1 MGFWLAKE
9 RTAQQTNFI
18 QRFDPR
24 FWTVNF
30 PRPMMASVVTTA
42 ADALRVDATF
52 YNSDDLA
59 GLIWESEDL
68 LDHPLLAYETSRDYS
83 RLSLRF
89 HWRSSGIMP
98 LDQVNGPT
106 LTIEGRD
113 ALGHAKAWY
122 VRLWNYA
129 SGTPTDADISLEFS
143 SIDGGFVLPGEA
155 DPVRPE
161 DIDRLFISI
170 IPPDYD
176 GVGSR
181 YPTPQIG
188 WVEMSAIKADGGG
201 AVLEIGD
208 IMVPEN
214 SLSMATGYDDIF
226 NQTPER
232 LLRSIR
238 ALGYRGSINHYVGM
252 SHYFRLESNGED
264 LYVSQSEPQADEEFS
279 TISQPCAVWHRD
291 FVTRAGAMDFTVIF
305 SLSYELFDAH
315 CWASWK
321 QRAENGDPALTGWVP
336 PSTLLSPAE
345 PAAMGYLQAVARAF
359 VSIARDAGATIKFQ
373 IGEPWWWVM
382 PDDGRICLY
391 DSAAQAEF
399 GEALVSIPDIRGP
412 KTAAQNAMLDQ
423 AGAILAQ
430 STEDLIAAVR
440 EEAHGAPV
448 EALLLAYLPTILDD
462 AAPEAKRANLPF
474 GWAIPAFDILQLED
488 YDWVIA
494 GDQSAT
500 RRGIDLATERL
511 GYPMEQQH
519 YFAGFVLTA
528 DASFVWTNMVD
539 AVASAKIRGTPE
551 IFVWALP
558 QVARDGFTY
567 FQEQEDDVNAFDDV
581 QFPFSIGRSA
591 TVSPRFSTDIVTT
604 LSGHEKRNSD
614 WADARL
620 EFDAG
625 PGIRSEEELRSLIA
639 FFRARRGAAKAFRF
653 SDPYDHSSNAMI
665 DPPTMMD
672 QNIGI
677 GDGEQTRFQLTKSYS
692 LDAAAEDC
700 EAQQRLITRPQPAS
714 LLVAVNGVITSNW
727 SLGML
732 GEVVFD
738 SPPAPNSEVTA
749 GFLFDVPVRFAED
762 RLEVSASTFMAGE
775 IPNIRLIEV
784 REGS

>member
-9 RTAQQTNFI
+9 RTAQQASFI

-42 ADALRVDATF
+42 PGTLRVDATF

-59 GLIWESEDL
+59 GLIWDSEDT
-68 LDHPLLAYETSRDYS
+68 LDHVLLAYETNRDYA

-113 ALGHAKAWY
+113 ALGNPKAWY

-129 SGTPTDADISLEFS
+129 SGTPTDADINLEFS
-143 SIDGGFVLPGEA
+143 SLDGGFVLPGEA
-155 DPVRPE
+155 DPVHPN

-176 GVGSR
+176 GVGTR

-188 WVEMSAIKADGGG
+188 WVEMSAITADGGG
-201 AVLEIGD
+201 AILEIGD
-208 IMVPEN
+208 VVVPEN
-214 SLSMATGYDDIF
+214 GLSMATGYDDSF

-238 ALGYRGSINHYVGM
+238 ALGYRGAINHYVGM
-252 SHYFRLESNGED
+252 SHYFRLETSGPG
-264 LYVSQSEPQADEEFS
+264 LYASLSAPHPGEEFAA
-279 TISQPCAVWHRD
+279 INQPCAIWHRD
-291 FVTRAGAMDFTVIF
+291 FVTRAEAMDFTVIF

-315 CWASWK
+315 CWNDWK

-336 PSTLLSPAE
+336 PSTLLSPAQSS
-345 PAAMGYLQAVARAF
+345 AMGYLQAVARAF
-359 VSIARDAGATIKFQ
+359 TAIARDAGAAIKFQ
-373 IGEPWWWVM
+373 VGEPWWWVM

-391 DSAAQAEF
+391 DAAAQAEF
-399 GEALVSIPDIRGP
+399 GDALVSITDINGP

-423 AGAILAQ
+423 AGAMLAQ
-430 STEDLIAAVR
+430 STADLVAAVTA
-440 EEAHGAPV
+440 EALGAPV
-448 EALLLAYLPTILDD
+448 ETLLLAYLPTILDE
-462 AAPEAKRANLPF
+462 AAPEAKRANLPI
-474 GWAIPAFDILQLED
+474 GWASPAFDILQLED

-500 RRGIDLATERL
+500 QHGIDLATARL
-511 GYPMEQQH
+511 GYPIGQQH
-519 YFAGFVLTA
+519 YFSGFVLTPDA
-528 DASFVWTNMVD
+528 DFIWANMVD
-539 AVASAKIRGTPE
+539 AVAAAQARGTPE
-551 IFVWALP
+551 IFIWALP

-567 FQEQEDDVNAFDDV
+567 FQEQEDDMDAFDDV
-581 QFPFSIGRSA
+581 QFPLTIGRGA
-591 TVSPRFSTDIVTT
+591 TVSPRFSTDVVAT

-625 PGIRSEEELRSLIA
+625 PGVRSEEELRTLIA

-653 SDPYDHSSNAMI
+653 TDPYDHSSNAMI
-665 DPPTMMD
+665 DPPTMTD
-672 QNIGI
+672 QIIGV
-677 GDGEQTRFQLTKSYS
+677 GDGEQTRFPLIKSYG
-692 LDAAAEDC
+692 DGED
-700 EAQQRLITRPQPAS
+700 AQQRLITRPEPSS
-714 LLVAVNGVITSNW
+714 LLIAVDGAIVSNW
-727 SLGML
+727 SLGAL
-732 GEVVFD
+732 GDIIFD
-738 SPPAPNSEVTA
+738 SPPALDSEITA

-762 RLEVSASTFMAGE
+762 RLDVSAHTFLAGE
-775 IPNIRLIEV
+775 IPEVRLIEV
-784 REGS
+784 REAP

>member
-42 ADALRVDATF
+42 PDALRVDAVF

-59 GLIWESEDL
+59 GLIWDSEDT
-68 LDHPLLAYETSRDYS
+68 LDHPLLAYETSHDYA
-83 RLSLRF
+83 RLSLNFR
-89 HWRSSGIMP
+89 WRSSGIMP

-113 ALGHAKAWY
+113 ATGNPKAWY

-129 SGTPTDADISLEFS
+129 TGTPTDAYIKLEFS
-143 SIDGGFVLPGEA
+143 SLDGGFLLPGEA
-155 DPVRPE
+155 DPVHPE

-176 GVGSR
+176 GTATR

-188 WVEMSAIKADGGG
+188 WVEMSAIAADGAG

-214 SLSMATGYDDIF
+214 GLSMATGYDDSF

-232 LLRSIR
+232 LLRSVR
-238 ALGYRGSINHYVGM
+238 ALGYRGAINHYVGM
-252 SHYFRLESNGED
+252 SHYFRLETNGAG
-264 LYVSQSEPQADEEFS
+264 LYVSLSAPQSGEEFAA
-279 TISQPCAVWHRD
+279 INQPCTAWHRD
-291 FVTRAGAMDFTVIF
+291 FVTRAEAMDFTVIF

-315 CWASWK
+315 CWNNWK

-336 PSTLLSPAE
+336 PSTLLSPARQ
-345 PAAMGYLQAVARAF
+345 PAMRYLQAVARAF
-359 VSIARDAGATIKFQ
+359 TATARDAGAAIQFQ
-373 IGEPWWWVM
+373 VGEPWWWVM

-391 DSAAQAEF
+391 DPAAKAAF
-399 GEALVSIPDIRGP
+399 GDALVSIPDIRGP
-412 KTAAQNAMLDQ
+412 KTAAQKAMLDQ
-423 AGAILAQ
+423 AGEMLAQ
-430 STEDLIAAVR
+430 STADLVTAVKD
-440 EEAHGAPV
+440 EALGAPV
-448 EALLLAYLPTILDD
+448 KTFLLAYLPTILDE
-462 AAPEAKRANLPF
+462 AAPEAKRANLPV
-474 GWAIPAFDILQLED
+474 GWASPAFDILQLED

-500 RRGIDLATERL
+500 QRGIDLATERL
-511 GYPMEQQH
+511 GYPMAQQQ
-519 YFAGFVLTA
+519 YFSGFVLTA
-528 DASFVWTNMVD
+528 DGSFIWANIVD
-539 AVASAKIRGTPE
+539 AVAAAQARGTPD
-551 IFVWALP
+551 IFIWALP

-567 FQEQEDDVNAFDDV
+567 FQEQEDDMNAFDDV
-581 QFPFSIGRSA
+581 QFPIAIGRGA
-591 TVSPRFSTDIVTT
+591 TVSPRFSTDVVTT

-625 PGIRSEEELRSLIA
+625 PGVRSEEELRTLIS

-653 SDPYDHSSNAMI
+653 ADPYDHSSNNMVET
-665 DPPTMMD
+665 PTPTD
-672 QNIGI
+672 QSIGI
-677 GDGEQTRFQLTKSYS
+677 GNGEQTRFQLAKSYG
-692 LDAAAEDC
+692 E
-700 EAQQRLITRPQPAS
+700 EEGERQQRLITRPVS
-714 LLVAVNGVITSNW
+714 SSILVAINGALASNW
-727 SLGML
+727 SLGAF
-732 GEVVFD
+732 GQITFD
-738 SPPAPNSEVTA
+738 SPPPPDAKIEA

-762 RLEVSASTFMAGE
+762 RLDVSASTFLAGDILE
-775 IPNIRLIEV
+775 VRLIEV
-784 REGS
+784 RETP

>member
-42 ADALRVDATF
+42 PDALRVDAVF

-59 GLIWESEDL
+59 GLIWESEDT
-68 LDHPLLAYETSRDYS
+68 LDHPLLAYETSHDYA

-89 HWRSSGIMP
+89 HWHSSGIMP
-98 LDQVNGPT
+98 LDQINGPT

-113 ALGHAKAWY
+113 ALGNPKAWY

-129 SGTPTDADISLEFS
+129 TGTPTDADISLEFS
-143 SIDGGFVLPGEA
+143 SLDGGFLLPGEA
-155 DPVRPE
+155 DPVYPK

-170 IPPDYD
+170 IPPGYD
-176 GVGSR
+176 GTGAL

-188 WVEMSAIKADGGG
+188 WVEISAITADGGG

-208 IMVPEN
+208 VMVPEN
-214 SLSMATGYDDIF
+214 GLSMATGYDDSF

-232 LLRSIR
+232 LLLSIR
-238 ALGYRGSINHYVGM
+238 ALGYRGAINHYVGM
-252 SHYFRLESNGED
+252 SHYFRLEANGPG
-264 LYVSQSEPQADEEFS
+264 LYVSLSVPQPGEEFS
-279 TISQPCAVWHRD
+279 AINQPCAVWHRD
-291 FVTRAGAMDFTVIF
+291 FVTRAEAMEFTVIF

-315 CWASWK
+315 CWNNWK

-359 VSIARDAGATIKFQ
+359 IAIARDAGAAMKFQ
-373 IGEPWWWVM
+373 VGEPWWWVM

-391 DSAAQAEF
+391 DAAAQAAF
-399 GEALVSIPDIRGP
+399 GDTLVSIPDIRGP
-412 KTAAQNAMLDQ
+412 KTPAQTAMLDE
-423 AGAILAQ
+423 AGAMLAQ
-430 STEDLIAAVR
+430 STADLIAAVKA
-440 EEAHGAPV
+440 EALGAPV
-448 EALLLAYLPTILDD
+448 ETLLLAYLPTILDE
-462 AAPEAKRANLPF
+462 AAPEAKRANLPV
-474 GWAIPAFDILQLED
+474 GWASPAFDILQLED

-500 RRGIDLATERL
+500 RSGINLATDRL

-519 YFAGFVLTA
+519 YFSGFVLTA
-528 DASFVWTNMVD
+528 EASFIWTNMTR
-539 AVASAKIRGTPE
+539 AVEAARTRGTPE
-551 IFVWALP
+551 IFIWALP
-558 QVARDGFTY
+558 QMARDGFTY
-567 FQEQEDDVNAFDDV
+567 FQEQEDDMNAFDDV
-581 QFPFSIGRSA
+581 QFPLAIGRGA
-591 TVSPRFSTDIVTT
+591 TVSPRFSTDVVTT

-625 PGIRSEEELRSLIA
+625 PGVRSEEELRDLIA

-653 SDPYDHSSNAMI
+653 TDPYDHSSNTMI
-665 DPPTMMD
+665 DPPTMLD
-672 QNIGI
+672 QVIGI
-677 GDGEQTRFQLTKSYS
+677 GDGEETRFQLIKSYGVGGS
-692 LDAAAEDC
+692 
-700 EAQQRLITRPQPAS
+700 EAQQRLITRPESSS
-714 LLVAVNGVITSNW
+714 LLVAVDGMLASNW
-727 SLGML
+727 SLGTL
-732 GEVVFD
+732 GEIIFD
-738 SPPAPNSEVTA
+738 DPPAIASEVTA

-762 RLEVSASTFMAGE
+762 RLDVSAGTFQAGE
-775 IPNIRLIEV
+775 IPEIRLIEV